1 MLLLFGG
8 FGLILLAFWIFC
20 IFDVLTT
27 DAQETRNLP
36 KLFWFVIVVLLPDV
50 GSILWVL
57 FGRPRPPWE
66 GLRRRPVPVKSA
78 PDDDEEFLRGLQA
91 RVEEQRR
98 RAREQQQ
105 GDEP

>member
-1 MLLLFGG
+1 MPLLFGG

-27 DAQETRNLP
+27 DAGDVRNLP
-36 KLFWFVIVVLLPDV
+36 KFLWLVVVLLIPDV
-50 GSILWVL
+50 GSILWLV

-66 GLRRRPVPVKSA
+66 ALRRPPATPVA
-78 PDDDEEFLRGLQA
+78 PDDDEEFLRGLKA

-98 RAREQQQ
+98 KAREQQQ
-105 GDEP
+105 GEEP

>member
-1 MLLLFGG
+1 MALLFGG
-8 FGLILLAFWIFC
+8 GGLILLAFWIFC

-36 KLFWFVIVVLLPDV
+36 KLFWFVLVLLVVDV
-50 GSILWVL
+50 GSILWLL

-66 GLRRRPVPVKSA
+66 LLRRPAPAAVTA

-105 GDEP
+105 GDDS

>member
-27 DAQETRNLP
+27 DAQETRALP
-36 KLFWFVIVVLLPDV
+36 KLFWLVIVLLLPDI

-66 GLRRRPVPVKSA
+66 LWRRPPATVASA
-78 PDDDEEFLRGLQA
+78 PDDDEDFLRGLQA

-98 RAREQQQ
+98 KAREQQQ
-105 GDEP
+105 GDDT